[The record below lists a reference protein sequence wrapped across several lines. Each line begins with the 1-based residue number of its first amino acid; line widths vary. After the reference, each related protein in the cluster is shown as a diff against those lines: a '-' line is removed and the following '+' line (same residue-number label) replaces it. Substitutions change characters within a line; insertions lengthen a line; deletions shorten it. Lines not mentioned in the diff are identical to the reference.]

1 MSDSCNLHSVQ
12 IKKLLKKENPAFPFG
27 GKYRFS
33 PYMACGH
40 RCTYC
45 DGRYE
50 KYHVEGDFDHD
61 ITVRENAPE
70 LLEKELHKLREPG
83 PICISSGISDPYQPV
98 EEKLEVTRKCAEI
111 LSRFNHPV
119 IVHTKSSMILRDIDH
134 WEEVHRR
141 SAFTLMISLTMADDS
156 IRSRI
161 EPGASSV
168 EERLNTLTEFRKR
181 GMNAGVL
188 AMPFIPYLTDSRK
201 QMAELL
207 KALKRAGVQFAMP
220 GLLTLKKGRQKDFFL
235 NSFRKEYPDLI
246 EKMAALYSN
255 EDFYGSPPSGYSH
268 SYHSRMDSLWT
279 ELEMDDL
286 IPHSVYRGQFSL
298 YDEISIILRDMI
310 ILYRKRGTRVTRLK
324 TASQKFSE
332 WLTPRKTYYARRR
345 NLSYSTLEEEVK
357 ALATSGE
364 LKNVLGNEKLA
375 EFLFSIVSGAVFN
388 YETLKLDAC
397 PVSLQRTIASTK
409 S

>member
-1 MSDSCNLHSVQ
+1 MSSSHNLHCVQ
-12 IKKLLKKENPAFPFG
+12 VKKLLKKENPAFPFG

-98 EEKLEVTRKCAEI
+98 EEQLGITGKCAEI

-156 IRSRI
+156 FRSRV

-168 EERLNTLTEFRKR
+168 EERLNTLAEFRKR

-188 AMPFIPYLTDSRK
+188 AMPFIPYLTDSRA
-201 QMAELL
+201 QMAEFL
-207 KALKRAGVQFAMP
+207 KPLKKAGVQFAMP

-235 NSFRKEYPDLI
+235 DSFRKEYPDLI
-246 EKMAALYSN
+246 EKLAALYSN
-255 EDFYGSPPSGYSH
+255 EDFYGSP
-268 SYHSRMDSLWT
+268 
-279 ELEMDDL
+279 
-286 IPHSVYRGQFSL
+286 
-298 YDEISIILRDMI
+298 
-310 ILYRKRGTRVTRLK
+310 
-324 TASQKFSE
+324 
-332 WLTPRKTYYARRR
+332 
-345 NLSYSTLEEEVK
+345 
-357 ALATSGE
+357 
-364 LKNVLGNEKLA
+364 
-375 EFLFSIVSGAVFN
+375 
-388 YETLKLDAC
+388 
-397 PVSLQRTIASTK
+397 
-409 S
+409 

>member
-1 MSDSCNLHSVQ
+1 MSDSHNLHCIQV
-12 IKKLLKKENPAFPFG
+12 KKLLKKENPAFPFG

-70 LLEKELHKLREPG
+70 LLEKELQKLREPG
-83 PICISSGISDPYQPV
+83 SICISSGISDPYQPV
-98 EEKLEVTRKCAEI
+98 EEKLEITGKCAEI

-141 SAFTLMISLTMADDS
+141 SDFTLMISLTMADDS
-156 IRSRI
+156 FRSRL

-168 EERLNTLTEFRKR
+168 EERLNTLAEFRKR

-188 AMPFIPYLTDSRK
+188 AMPFIPYLTDSRE

-235 NSFRKEYPDLI
+235 NSSKKEYPDLI
-246 EKMAALYSN
+246 EKLSALYSN
-255 EDFYGSPPSGYSH
+255 EDFYGSPPRGYSH
-268 SYHSRMDSLWT
+268 SFHNRMDSLWA
-279 ELEMDDL
+279 EFEMDDL
-286 IPHSVYRGQFSL
+286 IPHSVYHGQFSL
-298 YDEISIILRDMI
+298 YDEISILLRDMI
-310 ILYRKRGTRVTRLK
+310 ILYGKRGTRVARLK
-324 TASQKFSE
+324 TASQKFSA
-332 WLTPRKTYYARRR
+332 WLAPRKTYYARRR
-345 NLSYSTLEEEVK
+345 NLNYSALEQELK

-364 LKNVLGNEKLA
+364 LTDVLGNEKLA
-375 EFLFSIVSGAVFN
+375 EFLCRVVNGAVLN
-388 YETLKLDAC
+388 YQTLKLDAGN
-397 PVSLQRTIASTK
+397 VSL
-409 S
+409 

>member
-1 MSDSCNLHSVQ
+1 MSDSHNLHCVQ
-12 IKKLLKKENPAFPFG
+12 VKKLLKKENPAFLFG

-50 KYHVEGDFDHD
+50 KYHVEGDFDCD

-70 LLEKELHKLREPG
+70 LLEKELLKLREPG

-98 EEKLEVTRKCAEI
+98 EEKLGITGKCAEI
-111 LSRFNHPV
+111 LARFNHPV

-141 SAFTLMISLTMADDS
+141 SAFTMMISLTMADDS
-156 IRSRI
+156 IRGRV

-168 EERLNTLTEFRKR
+168 EERLNTLAEFRKR

-188 AMPFIPYLTDSRK
+188 AMPFIPYLTDSQE
-201 QMAELL
+201 QMEELL

-235 NSFRKEYPDLI
+235 NSFEKMYPDLT

-255 EDFYGSPPSGYSH
+255 EDFYGGPPRGYSN
-268 SYHSRMDSLWT
+268 SFRSRTDSLWT
-279 ELEMDDL
+279 EFEMDDL
-286 IPHSVYRGQFSL
+286 IPQSVYRGQFSL
-298 YDEISIILRDMI
+298 YDEISILLRDMI
-310 ILYRKRGTRVTRLK
+310 ILYGKRGINVARLK
-324 TASQKFSE
+324 AASLKFAK

-345 NLSYSTLEEEVK
+345 NLNYSGLEQEVR
-357 ALATSGE
+357 ALTSSGE

-375 EFLFSIVSGAVFN
+375 EFLLRIVNGAVLN
-388 YETLKLDAC
+388 YQTLKLDAC
-397 PVSLQRTIASTK
+397 PPLLQSTK